1 MAKKIIYGVVICAW
15 FLITSIEEAL
25 VMMALFGLYELMDIN
40 ENTKTK

>member
-15 FLITSIEEAL
+15 SLIASVEAAL
-25 VMMALFGLYELMDIN
+25 TMMALFGLYELIDIN